1 MQPFLS
7 QWAVRQEGGQVA
19 TTWMV
24 SVSASV
30 EEGFMRATVQ
40 RWKMGETR
48 VTETGYI
55 TARVD
60 DEHTEIYE
68 VLDRAL
74 SRSAADL
81 PINPDPEVLPFGQ

>member
-1 MQPFLS
+1 
-7 QWAVRQEGGQVA
+7 
-19 TTWMV
+19 
-24 SVSASV
+24 
-30 EEGFMRATVQ
+30 
-40 RWKMGETR
+40 MGETR